1 MEPPQVDLAQVI
13 YTVLAGAISLASLFL
28 VASYEATFT
37 ILSKSA
43 LEKLAEGGLA
53 RARTM
58 LRIYE
63 PHQRLRL
70 MVRLGESISTTAL
83 ALALYFLLSALA
95 APYGLPAYPVAAAG
109 LLTTLASFSSWPHPA
124 ASASPKT
131 TMTSPAFRT
140 SL

>member
-13 YTVLAGAISLASLFL
+13 YAVLAGAISLAGLFL

-58 LRIYE
+58 
-63 PHQRLRL
+63 
-70 MVRLGESISTTAL
+70 
-83 ALALYFLLSALA
+83 
-95 APYGLPAYPVAAAG
+95 
-109 LLTTLASFSSWPHPA
+109 
-124 ASASPKT
+124 
-131 TMTSPAFRT
+131 
-140 SL
+140 